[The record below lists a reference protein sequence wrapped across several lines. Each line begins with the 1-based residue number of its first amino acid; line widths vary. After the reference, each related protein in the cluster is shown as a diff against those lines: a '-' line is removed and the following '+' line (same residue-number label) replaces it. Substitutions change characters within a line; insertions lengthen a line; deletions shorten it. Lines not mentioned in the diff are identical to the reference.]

1 MSDVLIGSDSRRKII
16 GSVPTRTP
24 THQLAR
30 YALFLTTHLLSTVY
44 IHNMLCCSN
53 AVRRSKALVWH
64 AAKKKK
70 NVPKSE
76 QYCMFFNRFGK
87 LMIFML

>member
-1 MSDVLIGSDSRRKII
+1 MSDVLIGSDSRKKII

-44 IHNMLCCSN
+44 IYIICYVVVMLFV
-53 AVRRSKALVWH
+53 AVKH
-64 AAKKKK
+64 
-70 NVPKSE
+70 
-76 QYCMFFNRFGK
+76 
-87 LMIFML
+87 